1 MKNNPLEVQTIVK
14 QKRMPVMVFMV
25 SEVLDNCI
33 AMARVSSS
41 GNTHGY
47 LLGVVVVRD

>member
-1 MKNNPLEVQTIVK
+1 
-14 QKRMPVMVFMV
+14 MPVMVFMV
-25 SEVLDNCI
+25 SEVLDNCLTWH
-33 AMARVSSS
+33 MARVSSS